1 MDLTINDVT
10 VTEGNTGTV
19 SATFTVTLHGS
30 TGSTVTVD
38 YSTADGTANAPG
50 DYQAITTTQLV
61 FNPGDTSKTI
71 TVNVNGDTADE
82 PDETFFVNLSN
93 AANAAILDNQGLGT
107 ITDDDVPPTLT
118 INDVAINEGNGGT
131 TTFAFT
137 VHLSA
142 PALVGGVTFDIATA
156 DGTAQDDNPAT
167 EDNDYVAQA
176 LTSQTIPAGSQDYV
190 FNVTV
195 NGDLNIEANETFFV
209 DVTNVSGATVS
220 DAQGQGTIQN
230 DDSPSL
236 SIDDVTANEGNGGPT
251 IFTFTVTSSLPAPV
265 GGITFDIAT
274 ADGTAQDGNPV
285 SEDTDYVAQ
294 SLTGQTIPE
303 GMTTYSSRS
312 PSTATR
318 RMRRSAKRSS

>member
-1 MDLTINDVT
+1 M
-10 VTEGNTGTV
+10 
-19 SATFTVTLHGS
+19 
-30 TGSTVTVD
+30 
-38 YSTADGTANAPG
+38 
-50 DYQAITTTQLV
+50 
-61 FNPGDTSKTI
+61 
-71 TVNVNGDTADE
+71 NVNGDTLDE
-82 PDETFFVNLSN
+82 ADETFFVNLSN
-93 AANAAILDNQGLGT
+93 AANAAILDNQGMGT
-107 ITDDDVPPTLT
+107 ITDNDVPPTLT
-118 INDVAINEGNGGT
+118 INDVVDQRRQRAARQT
-131 TTFAFT
+131 SAFT

-156 DGTAQDDNPAT
+156 DGTAQDDNPVT

-209 DVTNVSGATVS
+209 DVTNVSGATVG

-303 GMTTYSSRS
+303 GLTTYSFQVTVNGDTKNEAVCETFFVNLSNATNATIADPQGQGSITDEDGIKLVDQSDLWRRRKRECNVYQRLHRDIQSRQHS
-312 PSTATR
+312 G
-318 RMRRSAKRSS
+318 